1 MPPTQRLGLTIM
13 QQLIMRQQ
21 LLLRKRDG
29 GDFATESLYP
39 SLSLSLS
46 LSVYVCVCVSASVR
60 KQRN

>member
-1 MPPTQRLGLTIM
+1 MPATQRLGLTIM

-46 LSVYVCVCVSASVR
+46 LSVYVRVCVCVCVCFCP
-60 KQRN
+60 